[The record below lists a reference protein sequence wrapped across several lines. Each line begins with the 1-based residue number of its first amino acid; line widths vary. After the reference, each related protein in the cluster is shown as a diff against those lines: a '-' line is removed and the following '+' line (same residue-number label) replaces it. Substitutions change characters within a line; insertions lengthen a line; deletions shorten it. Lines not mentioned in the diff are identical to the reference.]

1 MTNKTYDQIADQVN
15 EELKK
20 TENQTFGALSETDNK
35 LNLPSGTSFEMSG
48 WSDYFEFEVYGDEWL
63 LFLLLR

>member
-35 LNLPSGTSFEMSG
+35 LNLPSGTSYEMSG
-48 WSDYFEFEVYGDEWL
+48 LSDYIVHG
-63 LFLLLR
+63 